1 MQRIA
6 PFLRVLCLAGV
17 LGLAAAP
24 GHAACYVDYKAK
36 QDDPLRLHYGVM
48 EVPDAVCAAPGSA
61 AARIAPRLERAGWQ
75 LLDVMGAFGPEGLDG
90 RRQSAGAFF
99 LRF

>member
-1 MQRIA
+1 MKRLV
-6 PFLRVLCLAGV
+6 PLLRPACLAGA
-17 LGLAAAP
+17 LLMAATA

-48 EVPDAVCAAPGSA
+48 EVPEAVCAAPGSA
-61 AARIAPRLERAGWQ
+61 AARIAPRLARAGWQ